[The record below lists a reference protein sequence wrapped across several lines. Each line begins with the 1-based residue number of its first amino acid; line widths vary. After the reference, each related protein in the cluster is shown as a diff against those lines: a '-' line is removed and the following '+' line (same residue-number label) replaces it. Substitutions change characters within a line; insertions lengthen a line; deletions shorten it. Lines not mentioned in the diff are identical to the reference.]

1 MKNTCFSLIPDCI
14 SASKLDRVSFDCVFG
29 GSSALFSSLLANE
42 AIALLDGTSGRP
54 DGGGGGGGGGGAE
67 DSDGATYCIGGGVG
81 I

>member
-1 MKNTCFSLIPDCI
+1 MFSE
-14 SASKLDRVSFDCVFG
+14 
-29 GSSALFSSLLANE
+29 SSALFSSLLANE
-42 AIALLDGTSGRP
+42 AIALLDGTAARS